1 MININLFLNKRLN
14 YTSSI
19 NQAFEEY
26 LNKNLQN
33 SYSLFDESLETLTQD
48 SNLLQ
53 EKNMIYINLEKYELM
68 LSYLDKILNINS
80 NDIEILIRM
89 GRCNQMLGKMEH
101 ATECF
106 EKVLSI
112 QPSNSFALRY
122 LVLIFINLKKY
133 EKALSNLDQILYE
146 NPIDFEM
153 IYFKAIILEI
163 QGKSA
168 ESVNYYLKSI
178 KISSSDIPELQSIS
192 LHMVRLLGK
201 EIAIPIFKHLL
212 ENNSDNVLA
221 LDGMKTFSNPAY
233 EY

>member
-1 MININLFLNKRLN
+1 LTLTPSLQK
-14 YTSSI
+14 
-19 NQAFEEY
+19 AFEEY
-26 LNKNLQN
+26 SKNNFQN

-53 EKNMIYINLEKYELM
+53 EKNMIYINLEKYELI
-68 LSYLDKILNINS
+68 LSYLDKILNINF

-89 GRCNQMLGKMEH
+89 GRCNQMLGKMEQ
-101 ATECF
+101 AMDCF

-178 KISSSDIPELQSIS
+178 KISSSNIPELQSIS

-221 LDGMKTFSNPAY
+221 LDGMKTFSNPVY

>member
-1 MININLFLNKRLN
+1 LININLFLNKRLN

-133 EKALSNLDQILYE
+133 EKALSNLDQILSE

-178 KISSSDIPELQSIS
+178 QISSSDVPELQSIS

-201 EIAIPIFKHLL
+201 EIAMPIFKHLL

-221 LDGMKTFSNPAY
+221 LDGMKTFSNPVY
-233 EY
+233 DY

>member
-1 MININLFLNKRLN
+1 LTLTPSLQK
-14 YTSSI
+14 
-19 NQAFEEY
+19 AFEEY
-26 LNKNLQN
+26 SKNNFQN

-53 EKNMIYINLEKYELM
+53 EKNMIYINLEKYELI

-80 NDIEILIRM
+80 NDVEILIRM
-89 GRCNQMLGKMEH
+89 GRCNQMLGKMEQ
-101 ATECF
+101 AMDCF

-178 KISSSDIPELQSIS
+178 KISSSNIPELQSIS

-221 LDGMKTFSNPAY
+221 LDGMKTFSNPVY

>member
-1 MININLFLNKRLN
+1 MTLTPSLQK
-14 YTSSI
+14 
-19 NQAFEEY
+19 AFEEY
-26 LNKNLQN
+26 SKNNFQN

-53 EKNMIYINLEKYELM
+53 EKNMIYINLEKYELI

-80 NDIEILIRM
+80 NDVEILIRM
-89 GRCNQMLGKMEH
+89 GRCNQMLGKMEQ
-101 ATECF
+101 AMDCF

-221 LDGMKTFSNPAY
+221 LDGMKTFSNPVY

>member
-1 MININLFLNKRLN
+1 MI
-14 YTSSI
+14 TSF
-19 NQAFEEY
+19 QKAFEEY
-26 LNKNLQN
+26 SKKNFKN
-33 SYSLFDESLETLTQD
+33 SYSLFDKSLETLSQD

-80 NDIEILIRM
+80 NDIEILIRKGM
-89 GRCNQMLGKMEH
+89 CYQMLGKMEQ
-101 ATECF
+101 AMEYF
-106 EKVLSI
+106 EQVLSI
-112 QPSNSFALRY
+112 ESSNSSALRH
-122 LVLIFINLKKY
+122 LVLILINLKKY
-133 EKALSNLDQILYE
+133 EKALSNLDQILSK

-168 ESVNYYLKSI
+168 ESVNHYLKSI
-178 KISSSDIPELQSIS
+178 KISSSDVPELQSIS

-201 EIAIPIFKHLL
+201 EIAMPIFKHLL
-212 ENNSDNVLA
+212 EHNPDNVLA
-221 LDGMKTFSNPAY
+221 LDGMKTFSNPVY

>member
-1 MININLFLNKRLN
+1 MTLTPSLQK
-14 YTSSI
+14 
-19 NQAFEEY
+19 AFEEY
-26 LNKNLQN
+26 SKNNFQN

-53 EKNMIYINLEKYELM
+53 EKNMIYINLEKYELI

-80 NDIEILIRM
+80 NDVEILIRM
-89 GRCNQMLGKMEH
+89 GRCNQMLGKMEQ
-101 ATECF
+101 AMDCF

-133 EKALSNLDQILYE
+133 EKALSNLDQILSE

-178 KISSSDIPELQSIS
+178 QISSSDVPELQSIS

-221 LDGMKTFSNPAY
+221 LDGMKTFSNPVY

>member
-1 MININLFLNKRLN
+1 MTPSLQK
-14 YTSSI
+14 
-19 NQAFEEY
+19 AFEEY
-26 LNKNLQN
+26 SKNNFQN

-53 EKNMIYINLEKYELM
+53 EKNMIYINLEKYELI

-80 NDIEILIRM
+80 NDVEILIRM
-89 GRCNQMLGKMEH
+89 GRCNQMLGKMEQ
-101 ATECF
+101 AMDCF

-178 KISSSDIPELQSIS
+178 KISSSNIPELQSIS

-221 LDGMKTFSNPAY
+221 LDGMKTFSNPVY

>member
-1 MININLFLNKRLN
+1 MTPSLQK
-14 YTSSI
+14 
-19 NQAFEEY
+19 AFEEY
-26 LNKNLQN
+26 SKNNFQN

-53 EKNMIYINLEKYELM
+53 EKNMIYINLEKYELI

-80 NDIEILIRM
+80 NDVEILIRM
-89 GRCNQMLGKMEH
+89 GRCNQMLGKMEQ
-101 ATECF
+101 AMDCF

-221 LDGMKTFSNPAY
+221 LDGMKTFSNPVY

>member
-1 MININLFLNKRLN
+1 LTPSLQK
-14 YTSSI
+14 
-19 NQAFEEY
+19 AFEEY
-26 LNKNLQN
+26 SKNNFQN

-53 EKNMIYINLEKYELM
+53 EKNMIYINLEKYELI

-80 NDIEILIRM
+80 NDVEILIRM
-89 GRCNQMLGKMEH
+89 GRCNQMLGKMEQ
-101 ATECF
+101 AMDCF

-221 LDGMKTFSNPAY
+221 LDGMKTFSNPVY

>member
-1 MININLFLNKRLN
+1 MTLTPSLQK
-14 YTSSI
+14 
-19 NQAFEEY
+19 AFEEY
-26 LNKNLQN
+26 SKNNFQN

-53 EKNMIYINLEKYELM
+53 EKNMIYINLEKYELI

-80 NDIEILIRM
+80 NDVEILIRM
-89 GRCNQMLGKMEH
+89 GRCNQMLGKMEQ
-101 ATECF
+101 AMDCF

-178 KISSSDIPELQSIS
+178 QISSSDVPELQSIS

-201 EIAIPIFKHLL
+201 EIAMPIFKHLL

-221 LDGMKTFSNPAY
+221 LDGMKTFSNPVY

>member
-1 MININLFLNKRLN
+1 MINIDLFLNGRLN

-33 SYSLFDESLETLTQD
+33 SYSLFDESLETLAHD

-68 LSYLDKILNINS
+68 LFYLDKILNINS
-80 NDIEILIRM
+80 NDVEILIRM
-89 GRCNQMLGKMEH
+89 GRCNQMLGKLEKAM
-101 ATECF
+101 ECF

-112 QPSNSFALRY
+112 QPSNSFVLRH
-122 LVLIFINLKKY
+122 LVLIFINLEKY
-133 EKALSNLDQILYE
+133 EKALSNLDQILSE
-146 NPIDFEM
+146 NPVDFEM

-163 QGKSA
+163 QGKST
-168 ESVNYYLKSI
+168 ESVNCYLKSI
-178 KISSSDIPELQSIS
+178 QISSSDVSELQSIS
-192 LHMVRLLGK
+192 LHMARLLGK

-212 ENNSDNVLA
+212 EHNSDNVLA
-221 LDGMKTFSNPAY
+221 LDGMKTFSNPVY